1 MMKIKEMLEDYI
13 PFDDQE
19 VKDKEYFLKCIDTFD
34 DVLTRNNV
42 FAHFTSSAFIVN
54 QERTKMLVVYHNIY
68 DGWIYPGGH
77 ADGEDDL
84 LAVAIREVL
93 EETGLNVKL
102 LDDSIFSIQ
111 VCPTI
116 GHYKKN
122 EYVSAHIHLDVVFVL
137 EADDQALLVYREE
150 ESNGIKWVLLDDA
163 YDNTMVDFIRPVH
176 KKLVKKLRINH
187 L

>member
-1 MMKIKEMLEDYI
+1 MKIKEMLEDYI

-34 DVLTRNNV
+34 DVLTRNNL
-42 FAHFTSSAFIVN
+42 FAHFTASAFIVN
-54 QERTKMLVVYHNIY
+54 RERTKMLVVYHNIY
-68 DGWIYPGGH
+68 GGWIYPGGH

-116 GHYKKN
+116 GHYKKMN
-122 EYVSAHIHLDVVFVL
+122 MF
-137 EADDQALLVYREE
+137 LLIFIWMLFMFLRLTIKRYWFTAKKRVMGL
-150 ESNGIKWVLLDDA
+150 NG
-163 YDNTMVDFIRPVH
+163 YC
-176 KKLVKKLRINH
+176 
-187 L
+187 